1 MASQLARCRWLVRC
15 APLVVLV
22 AVALC
27 LMVEQ
32 RGASARTDTLA
43 ETPLSREATKDAE
56 ALSGEILR
64 SYESVPSRDRERR
77 TVGSFGDSF
86 YGTPLATELAVVY
99 RVGKHSGYVL
109 QADFAEDRNHT
120 ISPARVT
127 QVRISER
134 SHIPAEPLWRD
145 LRVQSYALV
154 LEAAHHQPLE
164 SQQWPLYWNVSVEY
178 QEDREVGFGTTNTG
192 VDLAKCDN
200 PLPANALI
208 AVDAQAKEVIGLA
221 QVHAAIRLPMNLVGL
236 FAPCYLR

>member
-1 MASQLARCRWLVRC
+1 MASQLARCRWLVRR
-15 APLVVLV
+15 APLLVL

-27 LMVEQ
+27 LVAEPSVAG
-32 RGASARTDTLA
+32 GAGVGQ
-43 ETPLSREATKDAE
+43 TPLSREVTKDAE
-56 ALSGEILR
+56 GLAAEILAGYR
-64 SYESVPSRDRERR
+64 RASPKNRERR

-99 RVGKHSGYVL
+99 YSGEHSGYVL
-109 QADFAEDRNHT
+109 QADFAEDHSHT

-134 SHIPAEPLWRD
+134 SRIPAEPLWRD

-154 LEAAHHQPLE
+154 LEAAHHQLLE
-164 SQQWPLYWNVSVEY
+164 TQQWPLYWNVTVEY
-178 QEDREVGFGTTNTG
+178 QEDREIGFGTTNTG
-192 VDLAKCDN
+192 ADLGKCDN